1 MLDRSERVHG
11 QMLPRPGRTTK
22 PCVVRH
28 VHDQTRATTHE
39 FTDELR
45 ENPFVA
51 DHHSERGWRTRED
64 ARAGARLELGD
75 ELGPAPHESNQ
86 SRQRH
91 ELPERNEANLIIPAD
106 DPAFREE
113 KRAVTKLRRSLSLN
127 VDRADQKGRV

>member
-1 MLDRSERVHG
+1 
-11 QMLPRPGRTTK
+11 
-22 PCVVRH
+22 
-28 VHDQTRATTHE
+28 
-39 FTDELR
+39 
-45 ENPFVA
+45 
-51 DHHSERGWRTRED
+51 GWRTRED

-127 VDRADQKGRV
+127 VDRADQNGRVDRRERTRQPASAALAATITSETA